1 MKILALEF
9 SSSERS
15 AAVLAVGCDPSSTS
29 CGEAM
34 ETGPRAVGAF
44 AMIDSA
50 LQQAQLEREQIECIA
65 VGIGPGSYTGIR
77 GAIALAQGW
86 QLARGVRLLGISS
99 VECIA
104 AEARALGL
112 LGRIVVVVDAQRG
125 EFYVAGYESTP
136 HSLRETEP
144 LRLAAHDQVEEC
156 IKTGAT
162 PVGPEVVKGFPG
174 NRLIFPRASTL
185 ALLATERT
193 DFIPGEKMEPIYL
206 RETQFVKAPPP
217 RKIPFPT

>member
-15 AAVLAVGCDPSSTS
+15 AAVLAVGSDRSSIS

-34 ETGPRAVGAF
+34 ETGPRAIGAF
-44 AMIDSA
+44 AMVDSA
-50 LQQAQLEREQIECIA
+50 LRQTQLEREQIECIA

-86 QLARGVRLLGISS
+86 QLARGVHLLGISS

-112 LGRIVVVVDAQRG
+112 LGIIGVVVDAQRG
-125 EFYVAGYESTP
+125 EFYLAGYEITP
-136 HSLRETEP
+136 DSMREAEP
-144 LRLAAHDQVEEC
+144 LRLATRDEVEAC
-156 IKTGAT
+156 RQAGAT
-162 PVGPEVVKGFPG
+162 LVGPEVVEGFPG
-174 NRLIFPRASTL
+174 GRLIFPRAATL
-185 ALLATERT
+185 ATLATKRS
-193 DFIPGEKMEPIYL
+193 DFVPGERIEPIYL

-217 RKIPFPT
+217 RKIPF

>member
-15 AAVLAVGCDPSSTS
+15 AAVLAAGSGSSCIS

-86 QLARGVRLLGISS
+86 QLARGVHLLGISS
-99 VECIA
+99 AECIA
-104 AEARALGL
+104 AEARGLGL
-112 LGRIVVVVDAQRG
+112 LGRIGVVIDAQRG
-125 EFYVAGYESTP
+125 EFYLAGYEITADT
-136 HSLRETEP
+136 LREAAP
-144 LRLAAHDQVEEC
+144 LRLVTRDQV
-156 IKTGAT
+156 GACMQAGIAL
-162 PVGPEVVKGFPG
+162 VGPEVVKGFPG
-174 NRLIFPRASTL
+174 GRLIFPRAATL
-185 ALLATERT
+185 AGLAKERS

-206 RETQFVKAPPP
+206 RETQFVKSPAS
-217 RKIPFPT
+217 RKIPFSR